1 MNRTNDDVRL
11 ERTPELARALDRL
24 GRLLARAAW
33 VEGTG
38 RVLLVLGLWVGLA
51 FLADWSLDLPRVVRL
66 LSLAGLVTFVAATV
80 WRRLILPLRALP
92 GRSGLAL
99 LLERGLPQREELLV
113 SAVDLQRHDR
123 QSEPA
128 LTRALTERLLER
140 AEKAA
145 GSVRASTLV
154 DLRPGARRA
163 VLGAVA
169 VGLAAVPLVA
179 SPLANVFAARLVGA
193 DLPWPRR
200 TTLEL
205 EVLSGAIVE
214 NPGEEELRLIVPR
227 GGDVTLSVRAVD
239 GSVTPDSVRVSST
252 DSLPQVLMPDSR
264 GVFRAVLR
272 SVTRADRLVVTGGDD
287 DDGRPNATITIV
299 DPPDLSAV
307 VLEVIAPPYAGIGP
321 RRFVNT
327 GGTALMGSTL
337 RIWAAT
343 TPVDC
348 AAQLAL
354 LPTERVVDVERRAAP
369 TDLVDEL
376 GSAPVLFHE
385 LRIEESL
392 RLRFDLTDDRGLT
405 SPDPALFAID
415 AIEDR
420 APEVVRLVPS
430 RSDVETSATGAVRV
444 VLALRDDFGLADA
457 TWVARAGGDGPIV
470 AQGRL
475 DLVPAVEG
483 TDGEWHTT
491 LRFELPELLGE
502 GDGIGSQIAVEFTA
516 SDRATPPQ
524 IGRDDTLRL
533 RVLGNEELMR
543 RVKDRLGRARGL
555 GSSLSE
561 RLVESRR
568 RAEELASLVDEAEI
582 TTGDEATGLRAA
594 LALARRAESDGRT
607 LVRELTSVC
616 EMVLYARLDEKADGL
631 LETLDRELADRRSRT
646 FDADPWRRVV
656 EKSTG
661 DAATA
666 EGFGSH
672 LVSIAALALELMDGP
687 LTTAAT
693 ALDEAAAARDPETL
707 AVRLF
712 EASDAARDGTLL
724 VEALLERLAEWDNYQ
739 SVLSLTRDLLERQKS
754 LSERTKRFAS
764 DR

>member
-1 MNRTNDDVRL
+1 VNRTNDDVHL
-11 ERTPELARALDRL
+11 DRTPKLARALDGL

-66 LSLAGLVTFVAATV
+66 ISLTGLVTLVALTI
-80 WRRLILPLRALP
+80 WRRLVLPLRALP
-92 GRSGLAL
+92 GHSGLAL

-113 SAVDLQRHDR
+113 SAVDLQRLDR
-123 QSEPA
+123 QGEPA
-128 LTRALTERLLER
+128 LTRALTDRLLER
-140 AEKAA
+140 AEAA
-145 GSVRASTLV
+145 AEGVRAASLV

-163 VLGAVA
+163 AFGALA
-169 VGLAAVPLVA
+169 VVLAAVPLVA

-193 DLPWPRR
+193 DVPWPRR

-214 NPGEEELRLIVPR
+214 NPGEDELRLVVPR
-227 GGDVTLSVRAVD
+227 GGDVTLSIRATAD
-239 GSVTPDSVRVSST
+239 SVTPESVRLSSV
-252 DSLPQVLMPDSR
+252 DSLPQVLLPDSR

-307 VLEVIAPPYAGIGP
+307 VLEVEAPPYAGLGP

-327 GGTALMGSTL
+327 GGTALKGSTL

-343 TPVDC
+343 TPTDC
-348 AAQLAL
+348 DAELAL
-354 LPTERVVDVERRAAP
+354 LPTERIVGVERRSAP
-369 TDLVDEL
+369 ADLVDVL
-376 GSAPVLFHE
+376 GTAPVLFHE
-385 LRIEESL
+385 MQIEESL
-392 RLRFDLTDDRGLT
+392 RLRFDLTDARGLT

-430 RSDVETSATGAVRV
+430 RSDVETSATGAVRI

-457 TWVARAGGDGPIV
+457 TWIARAGSDGPIV

-475 DLVPAVEG
+475 DLTPAIEG

-491 LRFELPELLGE
+491 LRFELPELLGA

-516 SDRATPPQ
+516 TDRATPPQ
-524 IGRDDTLRL
+524 VGRDDTLRL

-555 GSSLSE
+555 GSALSE

-568 RAEELASLVDEAEI
+568 RAEELASLVDEAAI
-582 TTGDEATGLRAA
+582 TNGDEATGLRAA

-616 EMVLYARLDEKADGL
+616 ELVLYARLDDKANGL

-656 EKSTG
+656 EKSVR
-661 DAATA
+661 DAATS
-666 EGFGSH
+666 EGFGAH